1 MNDLPYQVLFLAS
14 VVLQNSI
21 QNSWEHISDDV
32 ESLANLII
40 KIINENSKIADESHI
55 SKLILILCDIFLL
68 KFDLFSLIS
77 EIDQNLY
84 PKLFSNLYE
93 IVNTKEP
100 FLTKWGV
107 FSLSQNNL
115 KTQFENCL
123 EILEKIDPDSDWL
136 ELHYQLLYFIRDF
149 NYYNS
154 DYNDFSQ
161 DFKYFLPF
169 LEKVQIAATENA
181 YSDDLLKLFQ
191 YILKTEMSD
200 SSSEDQFYFA
210 SIIEIVISL
219 SNAMIDSENMND
231 ENNYEYVIYLW
242 DSVFIIPDFFVEC
255 DHFDL
260 LDEIV
265 TEYMKSLPQ
274 LVRHSSAFTDSLNN
288 FADFLCTNRESESL
302 TPFIV
307 SYLDFLSALVN
318 SDDDF
323 FKDIPIKNV
332 FENIQIG
339 FEECLSNY
347 IVSIVEQNQSQT
359 QLPES
364 FFIILASTEP
374 GFSKFFGEFASTS
387 LIQIMKEKP
396 PSISPGTAIF
406 FIRKTGVFVENE
418 EIVSNLISIVFELFD
433 KEANGAAKAVKKSLA
448 VVPNILCN
456 FASQIMSISSS
467 GKLKINES
475 CSLVV
480 SLYMLLPSL
489 INQSE
494 SNKSCSPD
502 ECLSFINSFIEH
514 YLKEIASLFESK
526 SANAIDSLQDSL
538 YFITELLGHSPSEV
552 PADFKS
558 SLFETVTT
566 SLNPLLMIE
575 DDNVQDDFCKLFR
588 LFFKLNFISNREQQ
602 GFVAEWL
609 ERIVPDHPNECYFN
623 IIKFVIGDFEVSSIM
638 QFVISFIENQV
649 QNQKE
654 GEINVDETK
663 LEAKIVKNVIRK
675 LFLKNKE
682 VFWATFS
689 EQFLVSLLTRNPN
702 IIALNHSLDL
712 FEKIFDPEYSNKV
725 DADFA
730 VLTLRTLFNSMII
743 FYYPKQIKC
752 VLEIIHLII
761 KNSFL
766 PYENVISIFLEFFDR
781 RIEGVDDLIS
791 RFSSQKVDDDL
802 LKEEFD
808 LISSAIDFI
817 RKQEQ

>member
-1 MNDLPYQVLFLAS
+1 M
-14 VVLQNSI
+14 
-21 QNSWEHISDDV
+21 
-32 ESLANLII
+32 
-40 KIINENSKIADESHI
+40 
-55 SKLILILCDIFLL
+55 
-68 KFDLFSLIS
+68 
-77 EIDQNLY
+77 
-84 PKLFSNLYE
+84 
-93 IVNTKEP
+93 
-100 FLTKWGV
+100 
-107 FSLSQNNL
+107 
-115 KTQFENCL
+115 
-123 EILEKIDPDSDWL
+123 
-136 ELHYQLLYFIRDF
+136 
-149 NYYNS
+149 
-154 DYNDFSQ
+154 
-161 DFKYFLPF
+161 
-169 LEKVQIAATENA
+169 
-181 YSDDLLKLFQ
+181 
-191 YILKTEMSD
+191 
-200 SSSEDQFYFA
+200 
-210 SIIEIVISL
+210 
-219 SNAMIDSENMND
+219 
-231 ENNYEYVIYLW
+231 
-242 DSVFIIPDFFVEC
+242 
-255 DHFDL
+255 
-260 LDEIV
+260 
-265 TEYMKSLPQ
+265 
-274 LVRHSSAFTDSLNN
+274 
-288 FADFLCTNRESESL
+288 
-302 TPFIV
+302 
-307 SYLDFLSALVN
+307 
-318 SDDDF
+318 
-323 FKDIPIKNV
+323 
-332 FENIQIG
+332 
-339 FEECLSNY
+339 
-347 IVSIVEQNQSQT
+347 
-359 QLPES
+359 
-364 FFIILASTEP
+364 
-374 GFSKFFGEFASTS
+374 
-387 LIQIMKEKP
+387 
-396 PSISPGTAIF
+396 
-406 FIRKTGVFVENE
+406 
-418 EIVSNLISIVFELFD
+418 
-433 KEANGAAKAVKKSLA
+433 
-448 VVPNILCN
+448 
-456 FASQIMSISSS
+456 
-467 GKLKINES
+467 
-475 CSLVV
+475 
-480 SLYMLLPSL
+480 
-489 INQSE
+489 
-494 SNKSCSPD
+494 
-502 ECLSFINSFIEH
+502 
-514 YLKEIASLFESK
+514 KEIASLFESK